1 LGEVAIMQKDFF
13 YQLLKLYS
21 ENGNSNSNV

>member
-1 LGEVAIMQKDFF
+1 VAMMQKEFF

-21 ENGNSNSNV
+21 ENGNSNSDV